1 MSVGLASIRGTT
13 IWSRQITNVVGFVG
27 EVKYTDSDIEKM
39 ADTIAG
45 LVAGGF
51 SLEGAQSALGYA
63 PADLIF
69 EGRSRYEKKRGLI
82 REISDPGALVE
93 AEVKKGVWYSGP
105 REDDKI
111 WPALKAILDS
121 ELPSTAVAA
130 IDRASSKVI
139 GLGKPP
145 GQSPISSRGLV
156 LGYVQ
161 SGKTTNFMSV
171 IAKAGDVGYRLI
183 IVLTGTTENL
193 RNQTQ
198 ERIDSY
204 LIEPCG
210 STWNPLTTAQHD
222 FCETTG
228 SDAILGSS
236 SLRSIAVVKK
246 NPSRLRRLRNW
257 IRSASETT
265 LKGCPILVIDDE
277 ADQASIDVGTKRQST
292 INKLIQEILDNPK
305 AGYIAYTATPFANLL
320 IDPSY
325 EKDLYPRDFIVDL
338 PRPENYF
345 GAERIFGRS
354 ETASDG
360 EAPDDGLDVV
370 RTIPELEVEDV
381 RPPKGRDA
389 IDIWVPEIPESM
401 REAVQWFLL
410 ATTARRL
417 RAGKI
422 AHSSMLVHTSMLAA
436 AHMKTAE
443 AVEDCLEDLRVALA
457 NKSASALQEFRDLW
471 ESECLRVPATTFGH
485 SQAAFDGLADELL
498 ATARATRVVVDNYL
512 STDRLYY
519 SKSEPQTVIV
529 VGGNTLSRGLTLE
542 GLTSSYFVRASSAYD
557 TLLQMGRWF
566 GYRVGYEDLIRI
578 WMTSELQSWFLMLS
592 IVEAEIRQEIEV
604 YEKEGKTPADLPV
617 KIRTHPQMSVT
628 SASKMRQAVN
638 ARVSY
643 SGRRVQTILFRE
655 EDTDWLEAN
664 IEATRTMFSELRQ
677 DGHDE
682 DELDGAKRG
691 FKDVSA
697 DHVLKFI
704 DGYQLHE
711 NAQSIDKAALR
722 KYIERERADGSLERW
737 DVVVMEP
744 KDGPEQLDLGL
755 TKPIRMMRRQ
765 KMYLPG
771 LNNAANLKAVASTA
785 DRVADLDVKID
796 TIRESLGLKPADRL
810 SDSQLVA
817 VRKLRGKDKTGL
829 LCIYPISKSSHSGGA
844 TAEAEIENRRAPL
857 NAVNHLVGV
866 CFMFPHSQNPQSAVD
881 YVSAK
886 VDPDYL
892 ENLED
897 ELAAADELDE
907 TRAEQDEKAAV

>member
-1 MSVGLASIRGTT
+1 M
-13 IWSRQITNVVGFVG
+13 NVVGLVG
-27 EVKYTDSDIEKM
+27 ESKYSDADIEKM
-39 ADTIAG
+39 SDTIAG

-51 SLEGAQSALGYA
+51 SLEGAQSALSYA

-93 AEVKKGVWYSGP
+93 AEVKKGFWYSGP

-111 WPALKAILDS
+111 WPALKTILDS
-121 ELPSTAVAA
+121 ELPSAAVEA

-222 FCETTG
+222 FCETTS
-228 SDAILGSS
+228 SDAVLSS
-236 SLRSIAVVKK
+236 SSMRSIAVVKK

-257 IRSASETT
+257 IRTASSTT
-265 LKGCPILVIDDE
+265 LKDCPILVIDDE

-345 GAERIFGRS
+345 GAERIFGKA
-354 ETASDG
+354 ETASEG
-360 EAPDDGLDVV
+360 ESPDDGLDVV
-370 RTIPELEVEDV
+370 RTIPEFEIEEV
-381 RPPKGRDA
+381 RPPKGKDA
-389 IDIWVPEIPESM
+389 IDGWVPEIPESM
-401 REAVQWFLL
+401 RKAVQWFLL
-410 ATTARRL
+410 ATSARRL
-417 RAGKI
+417 RAGKV

-436 AHMKTAE
+436 AHMKTAG
-443 AVEDCLEDLRVALA
+443 AVEDCLEDLRASLV
-457 NKSASALQEFRDLW
+457 NESVSALQEFRDLW
-471 ESECLRVPATTFGH
+471 ESECLRVPAADFGH
-485 SQAAFDGLADELL
+485 DQAVFEDLAGELL

-519 SKSEPQTVIV
+519 SKTEPQTVIV

-542 GLTSSYFVRASSAYD
+542 GLTSSFFVRASSAYD

-578 WMTSELQSWFLMLS
+578 WMTSELQNWFLMLS

-638 ARVSY
+638 AQVSY

-655 EDTDWLEAN
+655 DDRDWLEGN
-664 IEATRTMFSELRQ
+664 IVATRELFSRLIAE
-677 DGHDE
+677 GHSE
-682 DELDGAKRG
+682 NELDGAKRG
-691 FKDVSA
+691 FRDVSA
-697 DHVLKFI
+697 DLILQFV
-704 DGYQLHE
+704 DAYQLHE
-711 NAQSIDKAALR
+711 NAQSIDKSALR
-722 KYIERERADGSLERW
+722 KYIERERAEGSLERW
-737 DVVVMEP
+737 DVVLMEP
-744 KDGPEQLDLGL
+744 SDGPKELDLGL
-755 TKPIRMMRRQ
+755 STKINMMRRQ

-785 DRVADLDVKID
+785 DRIADLDVKID
-796 TIRESLGLKPADRL
+796 TIRESLGLKPSERL
-810 SDSQLVA
+810 SDAQLAA
-817 VRKLRGKDKTGL
+817 VRKLRGKGQSGL
-829 LCIYPISKSSHSGGA
+829 LCIYPISKSSHPDG
-844 TAEAEIENRRAPL
+844 TTDETKQINRRVPL
-857 NAVNHLVGV
+857 NAAEHLVGV
-866 CFMFPHSQNPQSAVD
+866 CFMFPHSPNPQSAVD
-881 YVSAK
+881 YIFAK

-892 ENLED
+892 EDLGD
-897 ELAAADELDE
+897 ELARADELDE
-907 TRAEQDEKAAV
+907 TRAEQDEMATA

>member
-1 MSVGLASIRGTT
+1 MGEK
-13 IWSRQITNVVGFVG
+13 GFSNEDV
-27 EVKYTDSDIEKM
+27 ERM
-39 ADTIAG
+39 ADAIAG

-63 PADLIF
+63 PAELVY
-69 EGRSRYEKKRGLI
+69 EGRALYEKKRGLI

-93 AEVKKGVWYSGP
+93 AEVKKGFWYSGP

-111 WPALKAILDS
+111 WPTLKEILDS
-121 ELPSTAVAA
+121 ELPQSAVDA

-139 GLGKPP
+139 GLSKPP
-145 GQSPISSRGLV
+145 GQTPISSRGLV

-204 LIEPCG
+204 LIQPCG

-222 FCETTG
+222 FCETTS
-228 SDAILGSS
+228 SDAVLGSS
-236 SLRSIAVVKK
+236 SMRSIAVVKK

-257 IRSASETT
+257 IRTASATT
-265 LKGCPILVIDDE
+265 LKECPILVIDDE

-345 GAERIFGRS
+345 GAERIFGKP
-354 ETASDG
+354 ETAN
-360 EAPDDGLDVV
+360 EADVPDDGLDVV
-370 RTIPELEVEDV
+370 RTIPDLDVDDV
-381 RPPKGRDA
+381 RPPKGKDA
-389 IDIWVPEIPESM
+389 IASWTPEVPESL
-401 REAVQWFLL
+401 RKAVQWFLL
-410 ATTARRL
+410 ATSARRK
-417 RAGKI
+417 RAGKV

-436 AHMKTAE
+436 AHIKTAD
-443 AVEDCLEDLRVALA
+443 AVEDCLEDLRASLV
-457 NKSASALQEFRDLW
+457 NESASALEEFRELW
-471 ESECLRVPATTFGH
+471 QSECLRVPAENFGH
-485 SQAAFDGLADELL
+485 SQSDFDDLANDLL

-604 YEKEGKTPADLPV
+604 YEKEGKTPADIPV

-638 ARVSY
+638 AKVSY

-655 EDTDWLEAN
+655 NDSDWLEGN
-664 IEATRTMFSELRQ
+664 IVATRTLFAALIKE
-677 DGHDE
+677 GHE
-682 DELDGAKRG
+682 EGELDGAKRG
-691 FKDVSA
+691 FRDVSA
-697 DHVLKFI
+697 DHILKFV
-704 DGYQLHE
+704 DSYQLHE
-711 NAQSIDKAALR
+711 NAQSIDKTALR
-722 KYIERERADGSLERW
+722 KYIERERAEGSLERW
-737 DVVVMEP
+737 DVVLMEP
-744 KDGPEQLDLGL
+744 KDGPEGLDLGL
-755 TKPIRMMRRQ
+755 TSKIKMMLRQ
-765 KMYLPG
+765 KMSLPG
-771 LNNAANLKAVASTA
+771 MNDAANLKAIASTA
-785 DRVADLDVKID
+785 DRVADLDVRID
-796 TIRESLGLKPADRL
+796 TIRESLGLKQSERL
-810 SDSQLVA
+810 SDAQLVA
-817 VRKLRGKDKTGL
+817 VRNLRGKGKTGL
-829 LCIYPISKSSHSGGA
+829 LCIYPISKSSLSDGA
-844 TAEAEIENRRAPL
+844 AEASKQVNRRVAL
-857 NAVNHLVGV
+857 NAVEHLVGV

-881 YVSAK
+881 YISAK

-892 ENLED
+892 EDLDD
-897 ELAAADELDE
+897 ELANADELDE
-907 TRAEQDEKAAV
+907 SQAEQDEMAVA